1 MKYAMVIDLNRCIGC
16 HACSLACKI
25 ENATSKGVF
34 WSRVFQVE
42 NGLYPDVRRVHLPR
56 LCMHCENPACI
67 TVCPTEATF
76 KNPDGLVLVDEE
88 KCIGCKACMLAC
100 PYGVRYFN
108 DGIGYFSTGTP
119 PWGEAAEGHREGTVG
134 KCTFCYH
141 RIEKGLDPACVEA
154 CPTRARIFG
163 DLDDQASEVSQL
175 IKTRHGFQLRPE
187 LNLRPCVYYL
197 PPGGFTFAE
206 EKG

>member
-1 MKYAMVIDLNRCIGC
+1 MKYGMVIDLNRCIGC

-25 ENATSKGVF
+25 ENATTKGIF
-34 WSRVFQVE
+34 WSRVFQLE
-42 NGLYPDVRRVHLPR
+42 DGLYPDVRRAHLPR

-67 TVCPTEATF
+67 SVCPTGATF
-76 KNPDGLVLVDEE
+76 KGSNGLVLVDEG

-100 PYGVRYFN
+100 PYGVRYLN
-108 DGIGYFSTGTP
+108 DGKEYFYSGTP
-119 PWGEAAEGHREGTVG
+119 PWGEAGRHREGTVG

-141 RIEKGLDPACVEA
+141 RIEKGLDPACVET

-163 DLDDQASEVSQL
+163 DLVDPGSEVHQL
-175 IKTRHGFQLRPE
+175 IRSRRGFQLRPE

-197 PPGGFTFAE
+197 SPKGFAFAE
-206 EKG
+206 EKN